1 MDDPDQ
7 SPLVSSTAPSGGAGG
22 QDQWKPQQP
31 LFQYQFVAEDDGE
44 PEEEDEEDDDEVDDE
59 QLEVRERKPAVP
71 ASAPPLGEKPPGPP
85 PAPHQPAW
93 TSHPEAPS
101 STTSPFSPSASDFSL
116 PEGKGKDPPRSA
128 PPPPPHR
135 EEPRAPAVPPRSA
148 PLPPKRDEPPAASAA
163 KKGAASGSPDETL
176 FALPVASDP
185 LMHSSADKGMDLQE
199 QLGRAWRE
207 DFAAAPLDAT
217 ASLPSLSPLSA
228 NPFKDYTA
236 PNAVSGGLSAKGSYG
251 QVESQ
256 AFTAATKNARNPF
269 LEDAG
274 GSEAKPSEAVPSDT
288 GTGLFFSSQTKEPS
302 GTNEVFNI
310 EKLSAHQQDSSPES
324 PVELF
329 VKHDDDASLEDRK
342 HDADENMAFVDLSAR
357 DDYVDFKPFE
367 PSWASNESSSLKEMA
382 RSQMDGVGKYDTEE
396 AQALPVEKDFGK
408 ESEKKHES
416 SNEDIS
422 FPSTPE
428 ATKDFSEAYITCAK
442 FESAVTVEGSTAKS
456 LVEEQASEN
465 KTDEKKIAEMKAHFG
480 TEPSVAH
487 NELASGQGKNAES
500 DKAENLL
507 ASTDALANMPEGL
520 TPDLVQEAYESEL
533 HDAVSPKLAYE
544 TKIDLVQVSESSQE
558 PLNVAVQL
566 CPSFEGGSETAP
578 SPVLPDIVMEAPLN
592 ASAVGLVAPAVQT
605 EASPSEAFAGDYEN
619 DYENVMQKSE
629 EPPSYQE
636 AMNVPASQAQET
648 KVDAADKEPGHKNG
662 TTAED
667 LENSYI
673 SIACDLVKETK
684 VSNESGLPAVA
695 EKSKEVISECVSQP
709 VPEYAEPDEKAPG
722 KSDLFGSYQ
731 EPVLAQKE
739 REAVK
744 EKSTASDDKIVS
756 KEGWE
761 EKQKELPPSLSK
773 PYLESFQPQT
783 EPPKNAP
790 TVWAPEVAKEEK
802 TWKELDMEELRIG
815 AGYFPVPKELKV
827 GDKIVLS
834 AESSPETDDFPT
846 APYQAAKSV
855 MEKDVSKEMESR
867 EPRDAFESEARQS
880 PYQEVAHDLSLKNVQ
895 VRNEERGPALGKPSV
910 RLDREVPEATKEISP
925 PANVTPSPAEKK
937 LDSVGKGAERGA
949 ASVKEK
955 EKPAPMFS
963 SKLSKPSV
971 VDLLYWRDVK
981 KTGVVF
987 GASLFLLLSLTVFS
1001 IVSVVAYI
1009 ALVLLSVTI
1018 SFRIY
1023 KGVIQA
1029 IQKSEEGHPFRAYL
1043 DKDVAVSEELVQ
1055 KYSHMVLGH
1064 FNNTVKELRRLFLVD
1079 DLVDSLKFA
1088 VLMWVFT
1095 YVGALFNGL
1104 TLLILALISLF
1115 SIPIIYEKHQVQI
1128 DHYLGLV
1135 NKNVKDAVTKIQAKI
1150 PGLKRKAE

>member
-59 QLEVRERKPAVP
+59 QLEVRERKPAAP

-128 PPPPPHR
+128 PPPPPPPHR

-148 PLPPKRDEPPAASAA
+148 PLPPKRDEPPAAA
-163 KKGAASGSPDETL
+163 KKGAASGSP
-176 FALPVASDP
+176 
-185 LMHSSADKGMDLQE
+185 
-199 QLGRAWRE
+199 
-207 DFAAAPLDAT
+207 
-217 ASLPSLSPLSA
+217 A

-256 AFTAATKNARNPF
+256 AFTAATKNARNLF

-329 VKHDDDASLEDRK
+329 VKHDNDASLEDRK

-396 AQALPVEKDFGK
+396 AQTLPVEKDFGK

-428 ATKDFSEAYITCAK
+428 AAKEFSEAYITCAK

-544 TKIDLVQVSESSQE
+544 TKIDLVQVSKSSQE

-566 CPSFEGGSETAP
+566 CPSFEGASETAP

-592 ASAVGLVAPAVQT
+592 ASAVGVVAPAVQT

-744 EKSTASDDKIVS
+744 EKSTASAAKIVS

-802 TWKELDMEELRIG
+802 TWKELDMEELCIG

-867 EPRDAFESEARQS
+867 EPCDAFESEARQS

-895 VRNEERGPALGKPSV
+895 VKNEERGKPSV
-910 RLDREVPEATKEISP
+910 KLDREVPEATKEISP
-925 PANVTPSPAEKK
+925 PADVTPSPAEKK

-1135 NKNVKDAVTKIQAKI
+1135 NKNVKDAMTKIQAKI

>member
-185 LMHSSADKGMDLQE
+185 LMHSSA
-199 QLGRAWRE
+199 
-207 DFAAAPLDAT
+207 
-217 ASLPSLSPLSA
+217 A

>member
-7 SPLVSSTAPSGGAGG
+7 SPLVSSTATSGGAGG

-59 QLEVRERKPAVP
+59 QLEVRERKPAAP
-71 ASAPPLGEKPPGPP
+71 APFPAAASAPPLGEKPPGPP

-101 STTSPFSPSASDFSL
+101 STTSPYSPSASDFSL

-128 PPPPPHR
+128 PPPPPPPHR

-148 PLPPKRDEPPAASAA
+148 PLPPKRDESPAASAA

-185 LMHSSADKGMDLQE
+185 LMHSSA
-199 QLGRAWRE
+199 
-207 DFAAAPLDAT
+207 
-217 ASLPSLSPLSA
+217 A

-236 PNAVSGGLSAKGSYG
+236 PNTVSGGLSTKGSYG

-288 GTGLFFSSQTKEPS
+288 GTGLFFSSQTKEPV

-329 VKHDDDASLEDRK
+329 VKHDNDASLEDRK

-382 RSQMDGVGKYDTEE
+382 RSQVDGVGKYDTEE
-396 AQALPVEKDFGK
+396 AQTLPVEKDFGK

-428 ATKDFSEAYITCAK
+428 ASKEFSEAYITCAK
-442 FESAVTVEGSTAKS
+442 FESAVTVEGSAAKS

-533 HDAVSPKLAYE
+533 HDAVSPKVAYE

-558 PLNVAVQL
+558 PLNVAVQI

-592 ASAVGLVAPAVQT
+592 AGAVGVVAPAVQT

-619 DYENVMQKSE
+619 DYDNVMQKSE

-648 KVDAADKEPGHKNG
+648 KVEPGHKSG

-684 VSNESGLPAVA
+684 VPNESALPAVA
-695 EKSKEVISECVSQP
+695 EISKEVISECVSQP

-722 KSDLFGSYQ
+722 KSDLFGSCQ

-744 EKSTASDDKIVS
+744 EKTTASAAKIVS
-756 KEGWE
+756 KEDWE
-761 EKQKELPPSLSK
+761 EKQKEMPASLSK

-802 TWKELDMEELRIG
+802 TWKELDMEELRTG

-855 MEKDVSKEMESR
+855 MEKDVLKEMESR
-867 EPRDAFESEARQS
+867 EPRDAFELEARQ
-880 PYQEVAHDLSLKNVQ
+880 PPCQEVAHDLSLKNVQ
-895 VRNEERGPALGKPSV
+895 VKNEERGPALGKPSV
-910 RLDREVPEATKEISP
+910 KLDREVPEATKEISP
-925 PANVTPSPAEKK
+925 PADVTPSPAEKK
-937 LDSVGKGAERGA
+937 LDSVGKGAERGV

-963 SKLSKPSV
+963 SKLTKPSV

-1135 NKNVKDAVTKIQAKI
+1135 NKNVKDAVAKIQAKI
-1150 PGLKRKAE
+1150 PGVKRKAE